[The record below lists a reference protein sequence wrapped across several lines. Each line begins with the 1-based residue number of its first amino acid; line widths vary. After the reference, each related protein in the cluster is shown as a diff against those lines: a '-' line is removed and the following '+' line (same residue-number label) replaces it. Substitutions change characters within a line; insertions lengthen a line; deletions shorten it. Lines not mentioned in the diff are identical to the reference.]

1 MLCPEC
7 GQENQ
12 DNAAFCRFC
21 GSSLQAAA
29 DTQQAQGPTQAPA
42 AAAAAPAAPPP
53 QAAAPGG
60 PSTPFSEELAPTSL
74 AALVKE
80 SLEVE
85 SPNAFNLQNKKL
97 LRVNMAASGGSVL
110 AKAGSMI
117 AYQGQ
122 ISFSRQGSGGAAKW
136 VKKAVS
142 GEAFTLM
149 LCQGTGDL
157 FLADAS
163 NDIVLIYLNNEAITV
178 EALNLLAFSPSISWD
193 IKMIKGAAGMMS
205 GGLWTVELTGT
216 GYLAL
221 ISKGEPM
228 TMKVTPE
235 QPTFTDPNATIAWSQ
250 SLNPTIHMDANLGS
264 LKGLLGSRHGE
275 LFQLAFQGDGFV
287 VVQPSEVAPST
298 SLQDPRGGGSG
309 TAGGILGG
317 ILGQ

>member
-1 MLCPEC
+1 MICPGC
-7 GQENQ
+7 GQENA

-21 GSSLQAAA
+21 GQALQ
-29 DTQQAQGPTQAPA
+29 GAPA
-42 AAAAAPAAPPP
+42 APPAAAPVAAPTAPPP
-53 QAAAPGG
+53 QAAAAPRGD
-60 PSTPFSEELAPTSL
+60 SMPFSEELAPTSL
-74 AALVKE
+74 AALVKD

-97 LRVNMAASGGSVL
+97 LRVNMAASGGQVL

-142 GEAFTLM
+142 GESFTLM

-157 FLADAS
+157 FLADSS
-163 NDIVLIYLNNEAITV
+163 NDIVLIYLNNESITV
-178 EALNLLAFSPSISWD
+178 EALNLLAFSPSITWD
-193 IKMIKGAAGMMS
+193 IKMIKGGAGMMA
-205 GGLWTVELTGT
+205 GGMWTVELTGT

-221 ISKGEPM
+221 ISKGECM
-228 TMKVTPE
+228 TMKVTPD
-235 QPTFTDPNATIAWSQ
+235 QPTYTDPNATIAWSQ
-250 SLNPTIHMDANLGS
+250 SLNPTIHMDANLTS
-264 LKGLLGSRHGE
+264 LKGLFGSTHGE

-287 VVQPSEVAPST
+287 IVQPSEVAPST
-298 SLQDPRGGGSG
+298 SLQSPKGGGSG
-309 TAGGILGG
+309 SAGGILGG